1 MTIRKYVNVTNTLY
15 KIIKYCIM
23 FAVVFMTLLVLPDC
37 KLSFRNILLIVV
49 FMTTAY
55 VLLDLLIPNTVVIKM
70 QKVELENNNHNHNQ
84 RSMQNQQSLY

>member
-70 QKVELENNNHNHNQ
+70 QKVELENNNHNQ